1 MQARERR
8 SVRVLLISPLKRVL
22 LFKYKNTAEDGVE
35 RPCWSTVGGGR
46 PDDETIEQTA
56 LREILEETGM
66 SDVRLGP
73 VVWYGED
80 GERAGDG
87 RIVFKEH
94 FVVAHA
100 LTEVL
105 ATHGWTDWERDQI
118 IDIRWWTAEEL
129 RRSTENIFPRN
140 LGSLLEPILAGVY
153 PHEPISLPPIGV
165 E

>member
-1 MQARERR
+1 MQARVRR

-22 LFKYKNTAEDGVE
+22 LFKYKNTAPDGVE

-46 PDDETIEQTA
+46 PDDETIAQTA

-80 GERAGDG
+80 AERVGDG
-87 RIVFKEH
+87 SIVFKEH

-100 LTEVL
+100 LTEAL
-105 ATHGWTDWERDQI
+105 DTGGWTDWERDQI
-118 IDIRWWTAEEL
+118 IDIRWWTADEL
-129 RRSTENIFPRN
+129 QLSAENIFPRN
-140 LGSLLEPILAGVY
+140 LGSLLEPILAGLY
-153 PHEPISLPPIGV
+153 PREPVILPPI
-165 E
+165 